1 MKYFLFLLM
10 ALVLI
15 LLTSLCEAQNID
27 LSKAVIVST
36 SSQSILKKASQTL
49 HEETAKRTRLR
60 LKVSSSMPLNDVVA
74 IVLGT
79 VNDFPDTS
87 FKQVEGFEVP
97 AKAEG
102 FAIWVDTKTR
112 KAPTICLM
120 GRDSRGALYA
130 VGKLLRT
137 LTMGRDKLSFD
148 SDIRIA
154 TAPDVSIRG
163 HQQAYR
169 PKTNSYDGWTVEM
182 WEQSIRDLAV
192 FGTNAIELLPPRSD
206 DAEDSPHYPLPKIEM
221 MIEMSRICDEYGLD
235 VWIWFPAIDKDYTNP
250 KTVEAALDEWG
261 EVFRRLP
268 RIDAVFVPGGD
279 PGRTHP
285 KILMPFIEKQKKNLN
300 KYHPNAKMWMSPQGF
315 DRDKQRQGWM
325 QAFYDI
331 MNNEQPKWLD
341 GIVHGPQIRQDLQ
354 ELRGN
359 IPAQYP
365 IRRYPDITHSLGC
378 QYPVPNWDKAYQL
391 TLHREPINPR
401 PMGFADIY
409 RKYLPYAVGY
419 ITYSEGCND
428 DVNKILWSCLGWD
441 PDMDVREIM
450 KDYSN
455 YFISPRYTERF
466 ADGLLALE
474 RNWQGPL
481 LKNDSVYKTLEHF
494 QKMEKEATPQ
504 EKLNWRFQQGLYRAY
519 YDAYVRSRLLYETK
533 LEKRAIL
540 TLSRASQIGALEAM
554 AKAEAILDEV
564 NSHDPQPQWRT
575 RIFELAEA
583 LFQSI
588 RMQLSV
594 EKYQAISVRRGA
606 NLDNIDV
613 PLNNSKELKKQFA
626 EIRNLK
632 TEKERLSRIA
642 TLAGTD

>member
-1 MKYFLFLLM
+1 MKYL
-10 ALVLI
+10 LI
-15 LLTSLCEAQNID
+15 LSMVLALALSASICKAQNID
-27 LSKAVIVST
+27 LSKAVIVS
-36 SSQSILKKASQTL
+36 SSQKIHEKASQML
-49 HEETAKRTRLR
+49 HEEIAKRTRIR
-60 LKVSSSMPLNDVVA
+60 MPSGDVVA

-79 VNDFPDTS
+79 VDDFPDKS
-87 FKQVEGFEVP
+87 FEQLKGFEVP

-102 FAIWVDTKTR
+102 FSIWVDTKTR
-112 KAPTICLM
+112 KTPTICLM
-120 GRDSRGALYA
+120 GRDNRGALFA
-130 VGKLLRT
+130 AGKLLRT
-137 LTMGRDKLSFD
+137 LTMGRDNLSFD
-148 SDIRIA
+148 PGIRIA

-192 FGTNAIELLPPRSD
+192 YGTNAIELLPPRSD
-206 DAEDSPHYPLPKIEM
+206 DAADSPHYPLPKIDM

-235 VWIWFPAIDKDYTNP
+235 VWIWFPAIDKDYTDP
-250 KTVEAALDEWG
+250 KTVEAALKEWS

-300 KYHPNAKMWMSPQGF
+300 KYHPKAQMWMSPQGF
-315 DRDKQRQGWM
+315 DRDKKRQGWM

-341 GIVHGPQIRQDLQ
+341 GIVHGPQIKQDLQ
-354 ELRGN
+354 ELRKN

-378 QYPVPNWDKAYQL
+378 QYPVPKWDKAFRL

-401 PMGFADIY
+401 PRGFAKIY
-409 RKYLPYAVGY
+409 RQYRPYAIGF

-441 PDMDVREIM
+441 PEMNVRDIM

-455 YFISPRYTERF
+455 YFISPRYSERF

-474 RNWQGPL
+474 KNWQGPL
-481 LKNDSVYKTLEHF
+481 LKNYSVYKTLEHF

-519 YDAYVRSRLLYETK
+519 YDAYVRSRLIYETK
-533 LEKRAIL
+533 VEKRAL
-540 TLSRASQIGALEAM
+540 QTLSQASQIGSVEAM
-554 AKAEAILDEV
+554 KKAEAILDEV
-564 NSHDPQPQWRT
+564 NSHDPQPQWRA

-594 EKYQAISVRRGA
+594 EKYQAISVHRGA
-606 NLDNIDV
+606 NLDKIDV

-632 TEKERLSRIA
+632 SEEERLSRIA
-642 TLAGTD
+642 KIARKN

>member
-1 MKYFLFLLM
+1 MKHFLILSMF
-10 ALVLI
+10 LVLSS
-15 LLTSLCEAQNID
+15 TASLCQAQYID
-27 LSKAVIVST
+27 LSNAVIVSS
-36 SSQSILKKASQTL
+36 SSQKMHIKASQML
-49 HEETAKRTRLR
+49 HEEIAKRTRIR
-60 LKVSSSMPLNDVVA
+60 LQVSDSMPSHDAAA

-79 VNDFPDTS
+79 VNDFPDKS
-87 FKQVEGFEVP
+87 FKQVKGFEVP

-120 GRDSRGALYA
+120 GRDDRGALFA
-130 VGKLLRT
+130 AGKLLRT

-148 SDIRIA
+148 SSIRIA

-192 FGTNAIELLPPRSD
+192 YGTNAIELLPPRSD
-206 DAEDSPHYPLPKIEM
+206 DAADSPHFSLPQIDM
-221 MIEMSRICDEYGLD
+221 MIEMSRICDEYGMD
-235 VWIWFPAIDKDYTNP
+235 VWIWFPAIDKDYTDQ
-250 KTVEAALDEWG
+250 KTVDAAIEEWG

-300 KYHPNAKMWMSPQGF
+300 KYHPKAQIWMSPQGF

-341 GIVHGPQIRQDLQ
+341 GICHGPQIRQNLQ
-354 ELRGN
+354 ELRKN

-378 QYPVPNWDKAYQL
+378 QYPVPNWDKAFWL

-401 PMGFADIY
+401 PVGFARIY
-409 RKYLPYAVGY
+409 RQYRPYAAGF

-441 PDMDVREIM
+441 PDMNVREIM

-455 YFISPRYTERF
+455 YFISPRYVDRF

-474 RNWQGPL
+474 KNWQGPL
-481 LKNDSVYKTLEHF
+481 LKNHSVYKTLEHF
-494 QKMEKEATPQ
+494 
-504 EKLNWRFQQGLYRAY
+504 LNWRFQQGLYRAY
-519 YDAYVRSRLLYETK
+519 YDAYVRSRLIYETK
-533 LEKRAIL
+533 LEKRAIQ
-540 TLSRASQIGALEAM
+540 TLRRASQIGSLEAM
-554 AKAEAILDEV
+554 ARAEAILDEV
-564 NSHDPQPQWRT
+564 NSHDPQPQWRA

-594 EKYQAISVRRGA
+594 EKYRAISVRRGA

-613 PLNNSKELKKQFA
+613 PLNNSKELKKRFA
-626 EIRNLK
+626 EIRKLK
-632 TEKERLSRIA
+632 TEKERLAKIGEINNVQKHSYKER
-642 TLAGTD
+642 

>member
-1 MKYFLFLLM
+1 MRFVLILSLG
-10 ALVLI
+10 LVLI
-15 LLTSLCEAQNID
+15 VSTSVCEAQNID
-27 LSKAVIVST
+27 LSKAVIVSS

-49 HEETAKRTRLR
+49 REETAKRTRIR
-60 LKVSSSMPLNDVVA
+60 LKASNSMPVNDVVA

-79 VNDFPDTS
+79 VNEFPDQS
-87 FKQVEGFEVP
+87 FKQVKGFEVP
-97 AKAEG
+97 SQADG

-120 GRDSRGALYA
+120 GRDSRGALFA
-130 VGKLLRT
+130 AGKLLRT
-137 LTMGRDKLSFD
+137 LAMGRDTLSFD

-192 FGTNAIELLPPRSD
+192 FGTNSIELLPPRSD
-206 DAEDSPHYPLPKIEM
+206 DAADSPHFPLPKIDM

-235 VWIWFPAIDKDYTNP
+235 VWIWFPAIDKDYTDP
-250 KTVEAALDEWG
+250 KTVEAALKEWG

-279 PGRTHP
+279 PGHTHP
-285 KILMPFIEKQKKNLN
+285 KILMPFIEKQKENLN
-300 KYHPNAKMWMSPQGF
+300 KYHPKAQMWMSPQWF
-315 DRDKQRQGWM
+315 YHRKGWL

-331 MNNEQPKWLD
+331 MNKQQPKWMD
-341 GIVHGPQIRQDLQ
+341 GIVHGPGIGVDLQ
-354 ELRGN
+354 KLRKN

-365 IRRYPDITHSLGC
+365 IRRYPDITHSLAC
-378 QYPVPNWDKAYQL
+378 QYAVPKWDRAYRL

-409 RKYLPYAVGY
+409 RMHRPYAVGY

-428 DVNKILWSCLGWD
+428 DVNKILWNCLGWN
-441 PDMDVREIM
+441 PDMNVREIM

-474 RNWQGPL
+474 KNWQGPL
-481 LKNDSVYKTLEHF
+481 LENDSVYRTLEHF
-494 QKMEKEATPQ
+494 QKMEEEATPQ

-519 YDAYVRSRLLYETK
+519 YDAYVRSRLIYET
-533 LEKRAIL
+533 
-540 TLSRASQIGALEAM
+540 
-554 AKAEAILDEV
+554 
-564 NSHDPQPQWRT
+564 
-575 RIFELAEA
+575 EL
-583 LFQSI
+583 
-588 RMQLSV
+588 
-594 EKYQAISVRRGA
+594 
-606 NLDNIDV
+606 
-613 PLNNSKELKKQFA
+613 
-626 EIRNLK
+626 
-632 TEKERLSRIA
+632 EKERYRLFAWQVKSARSKRWQRLKRFSTKLIHMTRNPNGELGYSNWQRRCSKVFA
-642 TLAGTD
+642 CN

>member
-300 KYHPNAKMWMSPQGF
+300 KYHPK
-315 DRDKQRQGWM
+315 
-325 QAFYDI
+325 
-331 MNNEQPKWLD
+331 
-341 GIVHGPQIRQDLQ
+341 
-354 ELRGN
+354 
-359 IPAQYP
+359 AQCLPSYEVGQV
-365 IRRYPDITHSLGC
+365 GC
-378 QYPVPNWDKAYQL
+378 
-391 TLHREPINPR
+391 
-401 PMGFADIY
+401 
-409 RKYLPYAVGY
+409 
-419 ITYSEGCND
+419 
-428 DVNKILWSCLGWD
+428 
-441 PDMDVREIM
+441 
-450 KDYSN
+450 
-455 YFISPRYTERF
+455 
-466 ADGLLALE
+466 
-474 RNWQGPL
+474 
-481 LKNDSVYKTLEHF
+481 
-494 QKMEKEATPQ
+494 
-504 EKLNWRFQQGLYRAY
+504 
-519 YDAYVRSRLLYETK
+519 
-533 LEKRAIL
+533 
-540 TLSRASQIGALEAM
+540 LS
-554 AKAEAILDEV
+554 
-564 NSHDPQPQWRT
+564 
-575 RIFELAEA
+575 
-583 LFQSI
+583 
-588 RMQLSV
+588 
-594 EKYQAISVRRGA
+594 
-606 NLDNIDV
+606 
-613 PLNNSKELKKQFA
+613 
-626 EIRNLK
+626 
-632 TEKERLSRIA
+632 
-642 TLAGTD
+642 